1 MAKEQK
7 YLGMEVKKKGS
18 GLFVDC
24 ALLIN
29 AYSRKQ
35 ALEQFKKYADLNPGI
50 VLTEKE
56 SQAMLDKL
64 LSLLRPRK
72 LTKKEAK
79 DILRK
84 RHSEKEAS
92 SFVKEIYRKPALTVA
107 LKPQAKTKIP
117 QFIKKRGLEAFG
129 ENAKFIRWMHS
140 PCKALGDKI
149 PAKFLKTKGGI
160 EMILDELGRIENSVF
175 A

>member
-7 YLGMEVKKKGS
+7 YLGMEVKKKGN
-18 GLFVDC
+18 GLYVDC

-35 ALEQFKKYADLNPGI
+35 ALERFRKYADLNPGI

-79 DILRK
+79 GILRK
-84 RHSEKEAS
+84 RVSEKEAS
-92 SFVKEIYRKPALTVA
+92 AFVKELDKKPVISAT
-107 LKPQAKTKIP
+107 LKAHAMTKIP
-117 QFIKKRGLEAFG
+117 KLIEKRGLAVFG
-129 ENAKFIRWMHS
+129 DKEKFIRWMYC
-140 PCKALGDKI
+140 PCKTLGNKT
-149 PAKFLKTKGGI
+149 PTSFLKTKAGT